1 MQLRRYFGAGVFV
14 GGFAAVLT
22 LVAAEAFAGDN
33 ADCSDLLPN
42 SQSAAIVPTRPLQ
55 LEDLVRLR
63 DVGPVGAARIRVPIL
78 SVSPDMKTLAFQI
91 RRADPKANRYCLGIA
106 TVSLRDGA
114 PARLIDT
121 GGDLVLATTSG
132 VGFGPREAGFAEV
145 ITPKWSPDGG
155 WLAYLRRDNG
165 VTQVW
170 RAAMDGRK
178 SEPVTRSQSDVTTFA
193 WSADGR
199 RILFQTIAEA
209 CRARAQRLSEERS
222 GYVFDDR
229 FDPAISNRPLV
240 RTPVEKSSFSVDV
253 ETKVAVPASP
263 AEQATLEAGTAE
275 PVQRAL
281 VSAAAS
287 TGAKAW
293 VGRDPSASLSAP
305 TKLFVQ
311 VGGKLTQCIECDNV
325 SDLWWSIDG
334 SRLYFLRRERDRPK
348 LGIYQWQVGARSPRR
363 LLLTDDALAGC
374 VLATERLICADEGST
389 RPRRLVSVSLL
400 DGRVTELFEL
410 NPEFRSIRLGSVRP
424 LKWTNAFGLE
434 TFGDLVL
441 PPDYAPGKSL
451 PLIVVG
457 YQTEG
462 FLRGGVGDDYP
473 IQFYASRGYAVLS
486 YERPAMYGVTR
497 GAKTVIEAEQ
507 INHVDWADYRSVVS
521 SLETEVRALVDQGLV
536 DAERIG
542 LTGFSN
548 GASVAQYAMANS
560 KLFKAYAVSHCCE
573 DPVGVVTI
581 TGPAGDRW
589 LEEMGYPKLTADR
602 SDFWDAMSLR
612 LNAGKVGAPILMQ
625 LPDDEYL
632 GALEGFGALKELGRP
647 VELYVFPNE
656 HHVKWQPAHR
666 AAEYQRSLDWFDF
679 WLRGIEDGDPSKADQ
694 YKRWRALRD
703 ASIPK

>member
-1 MQLRRYFGAGVFV
+1 MPVYRQRLAAVGAG
-14 GGFAAVLT
+14 GLAAALFM
-22 LVAAEAFAGDN
+22 VAAQAHAGTEGT
-33 ADCSDLLPN
+33 CSDLLPN
-42 SQSAAIVPTRPLQ
+42 LPTDAPGASRSLQ
-55 LEDLVRLR
+55 LDDLVRLR
-63 DVGPVGAARIRVPIL
+63 DVGPVGAARIQVPIL

-106 TVSLRDGA
+106 TIPLSGNA
-114 PARLIDT
+114 PARLVDT

-145 ITPKWSPDGG
+145 ITPKWSPDGA

-170 RAAMDGRK
+170 RAAADGHK
-178 SEPVTRSQSDVTTFA
+178 SESVTRSDSDVTAFI

-199 RILFQTIAEA
+199 RILFQTVAEA
-209 CRARAQRLSEERS
+209 SSARARRSSEERT
-222 GYVFDDR
+222 GYLFDDR
-229 FDPAISNRPLV
+229 FDPALSNRPLV
-240 RTPVEKSSFSVDV
+240 RTPIETYTFSVDV
-253 ETKVAVPASP
+253 DTGKVLPAS
-263 AEQATLEAGTAE
+263 ADEQAMFEGSTAE
-275 PVQRAL
+275 AVKGAL
-281 VSAAAS
+281 LSALAPS
-287 TGAKAW
+287 GAKAW
-293 VGRDPSASLSAP
+293 VARDPAAILSAP

-311 VGGKLTQCIECDNV
+311 VGEKLSQCVECENV

-348 LGIYQWQVGARSPRR
+348 LGIYQWQVGAAGPRR
-363 LLLTDDALAGC
+363 ILITDEALVGC
-374 VLATERLICADEGST
+374 VLATEHLICADEASD
-389 RPRRLVSVSLL
+389 RPRRLVSISLL
-400 DGRVTELFEL
+400 DGRTSELFDL
-410 NPEFRSIRLGSVRP
+410 NPEFRSIKLGAVRP

-434 TFGDLVL
+434 TIGHLVL
-441 PPDYAPGKSL
+441 PPDYRHGSPL

-473 IQFYASRGYAVLS
+473 IQLYASRGYAVLS
-486 YERPAMYGVTR
+486 YERPPIYGVTR
-497 GAKTVIEAEQ
+497 GAKTVMEAEQ

-521 SLETEVRALVDQGLV
+521 SLEIEVKALVDEGLV
-536 DAERIG
+536 DANRVG

-548 GASVAQYAMANS
+548 GASVAQYAMVNS
-560 KLFKAYAVSHCCE
+560 KIFKAYAVSHCCE

-589 LEEMGYPKLTADR
+589 LEDMGYPKLTDT
-602 SDFWDAMSLR
+602 SSGFWKAMSLR
-612 LNAGKVGAPILMQ
+612 LNATRVRAPILMQ

-632 GALEGFGALKELGRP
+632 GALEGFGALREQGKP

-679 WLRGIEDGDPSKADQ
+679 WLRGVEDGDPAKADQ
-694 YKRWRALRD
+694 YKRWRTLRD
-703 ASIPK
+703 AAQK